1 MISFQEFACNGT
13 VVEHP
18 EYGEVL
24 QLQGDQVSI
33 LMATAALKSLTIL
46 HIAKLFVVL
55 ENGPALWDFTLK

>member
-1 MISFQEFACNGT
+1 M
-13 VVEHP
+13 EHP

-46 HIAKLFVVL
+46 QNNF
-55 ENGPALWDFTLK
+55 FSTLVKRSTFLDSVAIKMME